1 MTCHAKSDAEEEASH
16 TAHTHAIDRSATA
29 PSRPAAGRFSLRD
42 LSLARAGTAE
52 GWLED
57 MLEIPPE
64 GRSDEGWGL
73 MPLQGLARV
82 GLGRPQLQAE
92 GLVAEEVERLYQ
104 LLFVY
109 SIGLQHSVQ
118 QNLKRLTDAA
128 AAPVALRWWRA
139 LVAVA
144 ERLLRTQLRTELL
157 DLLHGMEEE
166 VHDARVSAALEGAE
180 AHERGEQMQ
189 ALLDAALRVTDKSS
203 AAAAERACQLK
214 LLSGEVRMQERE
226 VTGLEAALQAAR
238 WGWKSAEEKLKA
250 AYSQLDAKASARDG
264 APRAPSRAAMPAAPT
279 AELAAAS
286 PAAPPAVS
294 EGDAAAGGAAK
305 PSEAALRRELAEQH
319 KEQQQK
325 LREEARLVH
334 VHVLCAVCRVRA
346 RLCACVFVCAR
357 VCT

>member
-1 MTCHAKSDAEEEASH
+1 M
-16 TAHTHAIDRSATA
+16 
-29 PSRPAAGRFSLRD
+29 SLRD

-82 GLGRPQLQAE
+82 GLGRAQLQAE
-92 GLVAEEVERLYQ
+92 GLAAEEVDRLYQ

-128 AAPVALRWWRA
+128 AAPIALRWWRA

-180 AHERGEQMQ
+180 AHERGAQMQ

-214 LLSGEVRMQERE
+214 LLSGEVRMQERQ

-238 WGWKSAEEKLKA
+238 WGWTSAEEKLKA

-279 AELAAAS
+279 AELAAVS
-286 PAAPPAVS
+286 PAAPSVAS
-294 EGDAAAGGAAK
+294 EAEGDAAAGGAPK
-305 PSEAALRRELAEQH
+305 PSEAALRREMAEQH

-325 LREEARLVH
+325 LREEARRVH
-334 VHVLCAVCRVRA
+334 VHVLCVR
-346 RLCACVFVCAR
+346 VCAR

>member
-1 MTCHAKSDAEEEASH
+1 
-16 TAHTHAIDRSATA
+16 
-29 PSRPAAGRFSLRD
+29 
-42 LSLARAGTAE
+42 
-52 GWLED
+52 
-57 MLEIPPE
+57 MLEISPE

-189 ALLDAALRVTDKSS
+189 ALLDAALRVTDKSR

-264 APRAPSRAAMPAAPT
+264 APSAPSRAAVPAAP
-279 AELAAAS
+279 

-294 EGDAAAGGAAK
+294 EGDAAADGAPK

-334 VHVLCAVCRVRA
+334 VQVLCACASAVCMCKCCVLCAVCAVCCVPCA
-346 RLCACVFVCAR
+346 RLCASVFVCAR

>member
-1 MTCHAKSDAEEEASH
+1 
-16 TAHTHAIDRSATA
+16 
-29 PSRPAAGRFSLRD
+29 
-42 LSLARAGTAE
+42 
-52 GWLED
+52 

-92 GLVAEEVERLYQ
+92 GMVAEEVERLYQ

-128 AAPVALRWWRA
+128 AAPIALRWWRA

-264 APRAPSRAAMPAAPT
+264 APRAAMPAAPT

-286 PAAPPAVS
+286 PAAPPTVS

-325 LREEARLVH
+325 LREEARRVH
-334 VHVLCAVCRVRA
+334 VHVLCCVPCA
-346 RLCACVFVCAR
+346 RLCACVFVRAR

>member
-1 MTCHAKSDAEEEASH
+1 
-16 TAHTHAIDRSATA
+16 
-29 PSRPAAGRFSLRD
+29 
-42 LSLARAGTAE
+42 
-52 GWLED
+52 

-92 GLVAEEVERLYQ
+92 GLAAEEVERLYQ

-189 ALLDAALRVTDKSS
+189 ALLDAALRVTDKSR

-294 EGDAAAGGAAK
+294 EGDAAADGSPK

-334 VHVLCAVCRVRA
+334 VQVLCACASAVCCVLCAVCRV
-346 RLCACVFVCAR
+346 LCAVCASLCECVC
-357 VCT
+357 VCTCMHLTLSR